1 LNKNSLHQV
10 ISRADDLYAGRA
22 DLSNVSRS
30 VEVLQQAEVD
40 SYEIAWRISRALFF
54 LGQEKEDEA
63 RSFHGRG
70 VEVGRRAIALEPK
83 SVEGHFWLGVNLAL
97 LAQTEEP
104 LGAMLHSLGAK
115 RALRQAI
122 AIDRAYHGAGPLRV
136 LARLQH
142 KLPRWLGGGVGKAR
156 ENFEQ
161 AIRLAPAN
169 TVTRIFFADLLLE
182 AGEVRRARNEL
193 EQILNGPF
201 DPDWAFEIERDRA
214 LAKEMI
220 RNLTLDSSEREQ

>member
-1 LNKNSLHQV
+1 LNKSSLHQV
-10 ISRADDLYAGRA
+10 ISRADQLYAGRT

-40 SYEIAWRISRALFF
+40 SYEIAWRLSRAFFF
-54 LGQEKEDEA
+54 LGQETEHKA
-63 RSFHGRG
+63 RSFHGLG
-70 VEVGRRAIALEPK
+70 VEAGRRATALGKK
-83 SVEGHFWLGVNLAL
+83 SVDGHFWLGVNLAL
-97 LAQTEEP
+97 LAQTEGP
-104 LGAMLHSLGAK
+104 VGAILHALNAK
-115 RALRQAI
+115 RVLRQAI
-122 AIDRAYHGAGPLRV
+122 AIDPAYHGAGPHRV

-161 AIRLAPAN
+161 ASLLAPTN

-182 AGEVRRARNEL
+182 AGEVSRAREEL

-201 DPDWAFEIERDRA
+201 EPDWAFEIERDRE
-214 LAKEMI
+214 LAREMV
-220 RNLTLDSSEREQ
+220 RKLGLDSGE